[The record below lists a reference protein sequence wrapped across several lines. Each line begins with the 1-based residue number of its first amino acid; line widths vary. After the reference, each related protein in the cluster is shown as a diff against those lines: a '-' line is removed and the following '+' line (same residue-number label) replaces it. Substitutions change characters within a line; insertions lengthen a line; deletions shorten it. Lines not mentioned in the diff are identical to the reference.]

1 MLALVINSGS
11 TSVKAAVV
19 DVASS
24 PAEHHVVRRL
34 EAERLGSDAAIVTIF
49 DRAGEAIDQASC
61 SPRHAEVLRQ
71 WLPRLLARDLTSE
84 TSGAPMEVA
93 AVGHRVVHGGADFTS
108 PTVVDDHVLSSL
120 QQTVQLAPL
129 HNPSNL
135 AGIQISRELLPAL
148 PHVAVFDTAFHRT
161 LPTRAAKYAIPTKL
175 AEQHG
180 LRRYGFHGVSHQ
192 YVAERAAS
200 YLERPLRDLKL
211 ISCHLGGGCSVCAIE
226 FGRSVETSM
235 GFTPLEGL
243 VMATRSGDIDPGA
256 LFHVA
261 RSEGWDLDRLE
272 QLLNRESGLAG
283 LSAVGA
289 DMRDTERGAEEG
301 NAGCQ
306 LALQVFC
313 HRVRKYVGAYA
324 AVLGGVDAILFTG
337 GIGQNS
343 SVVRHRVMQRM
354 QFLGVTLD
362 EPLNREARIDGKT
375 PLADVATTASSVRVL
390 AVKTNET
397 LAIARKTL
405 QRLELWQPVDEAS
418 TSESVVPPKQPRT
431 IPVAISARHVHLT
444 QDMVEALFGE
454 GRQLTPLK
462 PLSQPGQFAAEE
474 QVTIVGP
481 KRSIE
486 RVRVLG
492 PTRSQ
497 NQVEVSRTDEFHLGV
512 DAPIRASGHIEDT
525 PGITLVGDAGRS
537 VTLERGLICA
547 WRHIHMTPDDA
558 RAFGVNDGDIVDV
571 EVGEAGVRSLTFGDV
586 LVRVK
591 SSYRLEMH
599 IDTDEGNAAEL
610 RRVDEGRMERDV
622 LVDCTIGS
630 LKRRLEP

>member
-1 MLALVINSGS
+1 MFALVINSGS
-11 TSVKAAVV
+11 TSIKAAIV
-19 DVASS
+19 DVAQGGS
-24 PAEHHVVRRL
+24 AGTL
-34 EAERLGSDAAIVTIF
+34 EAQRLASDDAHVTLHGVDTRTAA
-49 DRAGEAIDQASC
+49 C
-61 SPRHAEVLRQ
+61 SPDHATVLEQ
-71 WLPRLLARDLTSE
+71 WLPELLAGPEQVR
-84 TSGAPMEVA
+84 
-93 AVGHRVVHGGADFTS
+93 AVGHRVVHGGAEFAS
-108 PTVVDDHVLSSL
+108 PTRIDDEVLSAL
-120 QQTVQLAPL
+120 QHTTTLAPL

-135 AGIQISRELLPAL
+135 GGIDIARRILPNL

-161 LPTRAAKYAIPTKL
+161 LPTRAKQYAIPVEL
-175 AEQHG
+175 AERHA
-180 LRRYGFHGVSHQ
+180 LRRFGFHGVSHQ
-192 YVAERAAS
+192 YVAEIAAEF
-200 YLERPLRDLKL
+200 LGRPLRDLKL

-243 VMATRSGDIDPGA
+243 VMATRSGDIDPGV
-256 LFHVA
+256 LFHLA
-261 RSEGWDLDRLE
+261 RAEGWGLDALE

-283 LSAVGA
+283 LSGVGA
-289 DMRDTERGAEEG
+289 DMRDIERGAEEG
-301 NAGCQ
+301 DQACQ

-324 AVLGGVDAILFTG
+324 AVLGGVDAVIFTG
-337 GIGQNS
+337 GIGQHS
-343 SVVRHRVMQRM
+343 SVVRHRVVQRL
-354 QFLGVTLD
+354 QFLGVHLD
-362 EPLNREARIDGKT
+362 EAANREVALGDAARSSS
-375 PLADVATTASSVRVL
+375 PVADVAAARSPVRVL
-390 AVKTNET
+390 TIETNET

-405 QRLELWQPVDEAS
+405 STLGLWQS
-418 TSESVVPPKQPRT
+418 TQDRPAETLAATPKTARS

-444 QDMVEALFGE
+444 QETVEALFGE

-492 PTRSQ
+492 PVRSV
-497 NQVEVSRTDEFHLGV
+497 NQIEVSRTDEFHLGV

-525 PGITLVGDAGRS
+525 PGVTLVGDEGRT

-558 RAFGVNDGDIVDV
+558 QEFGVEDGDVVDV
-571 EVGEAGVRSLTFGDV
+571 EVGQPGVRSLTFGDV

-591 SSYRLEMH
+591 SSYQLEMH

-610 RRVDEGRMERDV
+610 SRLDEGRIERDV
-622 LVDCTIGS
+622 LVDCSQGS
-630 LKRRLEP
+630 IKRRAEP